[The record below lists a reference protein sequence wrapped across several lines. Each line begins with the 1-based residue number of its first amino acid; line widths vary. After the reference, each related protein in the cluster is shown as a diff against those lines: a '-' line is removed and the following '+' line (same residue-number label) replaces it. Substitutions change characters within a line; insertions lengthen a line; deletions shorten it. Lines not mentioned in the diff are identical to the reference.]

1 MSFLDDPPLDET
13 TPPVEEL
20 QKGGGEGESK

>member
-1 MSFLDDPPLDET
+1 MSHRDDPPLDET
-13 TPPVEEL
+13 TPPVEEI

>member
-1 MSFLDDPPLDET
+1 MSFLDDPSLDET

-20 QKGGGEGESK
+20 QKGGDEGESK